1 MPENEKPE
9 LTDETPEAQDIEV
22 VGHSEDEDEEED
34 GAESKGGCIVNNSAA
49 L

>member
-22 VGHSEDEDEEED
+22 VGHSEDEEED
-34 GAESKGGCIVNNSAA
+34 GAENKGGCIINNSAA

>member
-22 VGHSEDEDEEED
+22 VGHSEDEDED
-34 GAESKGGCIVNNSAA
+34 GAENKGCIVNNSAA